1 MILFCILYIFL
12 FHYSK
17 KKVILGLITYTDCL
31 DAISSL
37 GFDFVIIK
45 KGPKNT
51 TIVFCDLVT
60 DIPT

>member
-1 MILFCILYIFL
+1 MILFCILYVFL

-45 KGPKNT
+45 KGK
-51 TIVFCDLVT
+51 
-60 DIPT
+60 